1 MSYLPKLH
9 TLHKLSIALVA
20 VFVLSLVASAP
31 VLAQVANLEEIQRA
45 AVGLTAIPP
54 RLGDDGTLTAKP
66 GETIQ
71 TEVRVRNSSEKPIRV
86 GSLVEDFIIGE
97 DGRTPVPVVATTDSR
112 WSLAKWIEL
121 ADVERIVPAGG
132 SQTIPVVIHVPEN
145 ALPGGRYAMI
155 MHEPRVSAASDTQTG
170 QTAGQTGVTQR
181 VGTLVY
187 LRVEGDVKEE
197 AFLRNIKIPSF
208 MEFGPVP
215 ITFSV
220 ENLSDIHIAPVTS
233 IVIKDAFGLE
243 KGKITVPSQNIFPYT
258 MREFTANWDRVW
270 GFGRYSAE
278 IIVEYGEKHQ
288 VVTETAYFWLI
299 PVKLLLALI
308 TLILAMIGVGVA
320 IRRHLRHISSE
331 ETKHIE
337 LLEDRI
343 RQLEDEIGN
352 RHE

>member
-9 TLHKLSIALVA
+9 KPALALTFMVMLVFGVA
-20 VFVLSLVASAP
+20 FRSEA
-31 VLAQVANLEEIQRA
+31 LAQVANLDEIQKA

-54 RLGDDGTLTAKP
+54 RLGDDGSLTAKP

-71 TEVRVRNSSEKPIRV
+71 TEVRVRNSSESPIRV
-86 GSLVEDFIIGE
+86 GTLVEDFIIGE
-97 DGRTPVPVVATTDSR
+97 DGRTPVPVLSSTDSR
-112 WSLAKWIEL
+112 WSLAKWIVL
-121 ADVERIVPAGG
+121 GDSDQVVPAGG
-132 SQTIPVVIHVPEN
+132 SQTIPVVIKVPEN

-155 MHEPRVSAASDTQTG
+155 MHEPRITEEADAKNG
-170 QTAGQTGVTQR
+170 KTAGQTGVTQR

-187 LRVEGDVKEE
+187 LRVAGDVKEE

-208 MEFGPVP
+208 QEFGPVP

-233 IVIKDAFGLE
+233 IVIKDIFGME
-243 KGKITVPSQNIFPYT
+243 KGKVTVPSQNIFPYT

-278 IIVEYGEKHQ
+278 ITVEYGEKHQ
-288 VVTETAYFWLI
+288 IATGTAYFWLI
-299 PVKLLLALI
+299 PVKLLLALV
-308 TLILAMIGVGVA
+308 TLLLAVVGMGVA
-320 IRRHLRHISSE
+320 IRRHIRHVTSV